1 MEALQRAGIAPK
13 LAAYGANWSRKTAS
27 CRRLVGTRIIGS
39 PDCIAGLAQYSVGRI
54 HCFFCGGRRNGG
66 VEVRWFCRG
75 RVDPESCL
83 PPNIYKEKVAWQEE
97 GTQGPK
103 LTFCDTKSLDC
114 SLQVRAS
121 LGLGSGSV
129 GWCGIVRRM
138 HVYGE
143 PKCADHPVRWGY

>member
-1 MEALQRAGIAPK
+1 MALEALQRAGIAPK

-83 PPNIYKEKVAWQEE
+83 PPNIYKEKTAWQEE

-103 LTFCDTKSLDC
+103 LTLLRYEKAWIAPCKSA
-114 SLQVRAS
+114 QAS
-121 LGLGSGSV
+121 ALGAAVSDRV
-129 GWCGIVRRM
+129 
-138 HVYGE
+138 
-143 PKCADHPVRWGY
+143 A